1 MYKHLISVNQLF
13 PRHTRIATKLV
24 GRIAEAQ
31 NTMCEA
37 MSRGNINQIG
47 RNAWSRLIDFV
58 QEMVLDNMND
68 ARTEFRDN
76 EVDDLNSEISD
87 RTAETAKYRQEK
99 FYRDSDDSLLRTT
112 DEVYA
117 RDAQKLDECKKEFDQ
132 KVHKATFPQFI
143 NSSVPT
149 DMYAETYNNSW
160 DLCYGYMTTCIK
172 ADQMEKWYET
182 AAERADNT
190 QINIDHKARKQ
201 AKEAIRTLSECY
213 DLPSYYTCSSTETH
227 TCPLPNTKK
236 TPDVVVAII
245 PADNKKYLKIPV
257 FVFEVIGSKEIRGN
271 NERQFPGFVATL
283 QCLAFSPYAYY
294 GEVDNETVTLYHFQ
308 KIPDEGRIKITY
320 DEFRYADHADGAM
333 STAFDNI
340 VETLTDIFVD
350 IYLNLSWVNHETSRL
365 MKAAEYKNFVA
376 TTNGRHEKGIE
387 MHCWH
392 VFEPKFFTSDKVQAA
407 ECTTDDKC
415 DPSLAA
421 DHKDKALED
430 VVYELKGDEIVPIV
444 SSDASYVDIGTAQK
458 RVENKG
464 FTSLPRTTSRAVRN
478 PRNGTPTDPQ
488 VEYNWNQAYNQFHC
502 NLSRYIQN
510 ASLSTSDP
518 QGVPVQILD
527 HEQLRLYFN
536 PDLPPPAVDFRRPI
550 HQYTLHDS
558 IEASEYI
565 IISDDDDDIN
575 EISDHESFIRAG
587 IPSVLTPF
595 AQTVNRT
602 VIASTPIGKSCKIFH
617 K

>member
-1 MYKHLISVNQLF
+1 MPGHD
-13 PRHTRIATKLV
+13 
-24 GRIAEAQ
+24 
-31 NTMCEA
+31 
-37 MSRGNINQIG
+37 
-47 RNAWSRLIDFV
+47 LIDLV
-58 QEMVLDNMND
+58 QEMVLDNIND

-76 EVDDLNSEISD
+76 EVDYLNSEISD
-87 RTAETAKYRQEK
+87 RTAQMADYRQDK
-99 FYRDSDDSLLRTT
+99 FYRDSDDSLLHST

-117 RDAQKLDECKKEFDQ
+117 QEAKKLDECKKECDQ

-143 NSSVPT
+143 NSSVSM
-149 DMYAETYNNSW
+149 DMYTETYNNSW

-182 AAERADNT
+182 AAERADNR

-283 QCLAFSPYAYY
+283 QCLAFSPYTYY

-365 MKAAEYKNFVA
+365 MKIAEYKNFVA
-376 TTNGRHEKGIE
+376 TTNGRHKKGIE

-392 VFEPKFFTSDKVQAA
+392 VFKPKFFTSDKVEAV
-407 ECTTDDKC
+407 ECTADDKC
-415 DPSLAA
+415 DPHLPVE
-421 DHKDKALED
+421 HKDKALED
-430 VVYELKGDEIVPIV
+430 VVYELKGDEIVPVV
-444 SSDASYVDIGTAQK
+444 SSDASYADIGTAQR
-458 RVENKG
+458 RVDEKGG
-464 FTSLPRTTSRAVRN
+464 FTSLKPTRSRAVRN
-478 PRNGTPTDPQ
+478 PMNGNPTDPK
-488 VEYNWNQAYNQFHC
+488 VEYNWNQVYNQFHC
-502 NLSRYIQN
+502 NLSRYIQSA

-518 QGVPVQILD
+518 QGAPVQILD
-527 HEQLRLYFN
+527 REQLHAYFN
-536 PDLPPPAVDFRRPI
+536 PDLPQPPRDVRRPI
-550 HQYTLHDS
+550 YQYTYHDPV
-558 IEASEYI
+558 EASDYI
-565 IISDDDDDIN
+565 LTSDDDDKIN

-595 AQTVNRT
+595 AQRADRII
-602 VIASTPIGKSCKIFH
+602 IASTPIGKSCKILFH